1 MYIKCGA
8 ISSAIR
14 VAAEASAWNLVWRAG
29 STSPTH
35 ALHAASILESA
46 AQNEQAIFLYQK
58 AGKLAGACDVLTHD
72 MFIYWS
78 SEQSELGPQINSYL
92 ISAVCL

>member
-14 VAAEASAWNLVWRAG
+14 VATEASAWNLVWRAG
-29 STSPTH
+29 STTAIH

-46 AQNEQAIFLYQK
+46 GQNEQAISLYQK
-58 AGKLAGACDVLTHD
+58 AG
-72 MFIYWS
+72 
-78 SEQSELGPQINSYL
+78 ELIL
-92 ISAVCL
+92 KVRC